1 MADSL
6 CVCVCVLQ
14 LSADWERASLQ
25 PTSQPGGVFKSSPVV
40 GAYTTEGFINSHLV
54 STEEESQE
62 FDDLIFALK
71 TGEDALHISTVSSQF
86 SLIYVAMLFS
96 FMYIYAASN
105 CFLSFQLI
113 NTLAQSFFILFH
125 LTVKTLFSDTCLSEI
140 RDTMLC
146 GTKLEPLSIF
156 AESFL
161 L

>member
-105 CFLSFQLI
+105 CVFIISTNKHFGPVIFHFISF
-113 NTLAQSFFILFH
+113 NSKDSFFRH
-125 LTVKTLFSDTCLSEI
+125 
-140 RDTMLC
+140 
-146 GTKLEPLSIF
+146 LSI
-156 AESFL
+156 
-161 L
+161 